1 MEEENI
7 LFDEEKAIQDLAELL
22 VSEEAVIEIEEEKND
37 MNIEKVFDYLKNL
50 VEPKHVIKITETK
63 TKKSLISA
71 IDNLHRR
78 MVQFLLP
85 PNKVS
90 KAKGIQLVTL
100 S

>member
-22 VSEEAVIEIEEEKND
+22 VSEEAVIEIDEEND

-63 TKKSLISA
+63 TKKSLLSA